1 MLNKNE
7 SPRKLYRLAIGIIL
21 AATILSGLFYAI
33 ANDNTTREAVVVL
46 IWTFSVMGLWGIAL
60 YYWLCIQ
67 SVTMNDTYVKRRG
80 LLFVRRISYEKIEAI
95 TLSRIVY
102 HGGYGGITRG
112 KDRKGQP
119 LTTIAAFDELRHA
132 NFLERC
138 DSPALRTDDEVLF
151 YFHFYSTDFAI
162 LLEKTTAPV
171 FIAERVWEQHKQELR
186 ELLAPYRFRVFIAP
200 YHKEYPCGEEKI
212 DFVPLSSWE

>member
-7 SPRKLYRLAIGIIL
+7 RPRKLYKLAIGILLL
-21 AATILSGLFYAI
+21 AIALSVSFYATMKDR
-33 ANDNTTREAVVVL
+33 NTREVTIVL
-46 IWTFSVMGLWGIAL
+46 VWTFSVIALWGIGL
-60 YYWLCIQ
+60 YYQLCAQ
-67 SVTMNDTYVKRRG
+67 EVTMGDTYVKRRG
-80 LLFVRRISYEKIEAI
+80 LLFVRCIPYEKIEAI
-95 TLSRIVY
+95 TLSRIIY

-171 FIAERVWEQHKQELR
+171 FIAERAWEQRKQELR